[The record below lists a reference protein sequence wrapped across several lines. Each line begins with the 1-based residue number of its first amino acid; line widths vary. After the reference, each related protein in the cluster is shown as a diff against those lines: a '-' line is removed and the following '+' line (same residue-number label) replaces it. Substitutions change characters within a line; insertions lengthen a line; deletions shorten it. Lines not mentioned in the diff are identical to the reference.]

1 MRGLRI
7 FIGLFMLGLSLA
19 HSGCARRSGGSGAD
33 DYAWR
38 LRSMVGR
45 QIGPLELKSI
55 EADGEV
61 LVFTLDGPEGWRRGT
76 PSYAITSFF
85 LEGFCKS
92 AEGSGYLVAG
102 RTLRLDTFEDG
113 KHIIQGTPVHHCPH
127 P

>member
-7 FIGLFMLGLSLA
+7 LIGLLLLGVGLA
-19 HSGCARRSGGSGAD
+19 HSGCTRHSGSGAD

-38 LRSMVGR
+38 LRHLVGR
-45 QIGPLELKSI
+45 QVGPLDLKSI
-55 EADGEV
+55 VAEGDI
-61 LVFTLDGPEGWRRGT
+61 LVFTFDGPEGWRQGT

-113 KHIIQGTPVHHCPH
+113 KHLIKGTPVHHCPH

>member
-7 FIGLFMLGLSLA
+7 LIGLFMLGLSLA
-19 HSGCARRSGGSGAD
+19 HSGCARRPRSGAD
-33 DYAWR
+33 DYAHR
-38 LRSMVGR
+38 LQSMVGR
-45 QIGPLELKSI
+45 QIGPLDLKSI
-55 EADGEV
+55 EADGDI

-85 LEGFCKS
+85 LEGFCQS
-92 AEGSGYLVAG
+92 PEASGYLVAG

-113 KHIIQGTPVHHCPH
+113 KSLIKGTPVHHCPH

>member
-7 FIGLFMLGLSLA
+7 LIGLFMLGLGLA
-19 HSGCARRSGGSGAD
+19 HSGCTRHSGSGAE
-33 DYAWR
+33 DYAR
-38 LRSMVGR
+38 RFRHLVGR
-45 QIGPLELKSI
+45 QIGPLDLKSI
-55 EADGEV
+55 EADGDV
-61 LVFTLDGPEGWRRGT
+61 LVFTLDGPEGWRQGT
-76 PSYAITSFF
+76 PSYSITSFF

-113 KHIIQGTPVHHCPH
+113 KHLIKGTPVHHCPH